1 MISYEC
7 EHEAFAASRVTD
19 YVYVPTRETL
29 FSTLD
34 QHADTLEGDVKP
46 PLVLIGNEGSG
57 KSALLANWVS
67 KRMDHKHRDEFLFQ
81 HFVGCTTPSLQLAHT
96 LFRLETALKDFF
108 QLREMKVPDTEEDLR
123 WALNR
128 FLAAAAKKH
137 NPARIVIIIDGI
149 HRLKSEGTHDGA
161 LHWLPIELPPCV
173 RFIVSTVEF
182 ERAPLKGKIDIPQHK
197 TFVELARRQCPTLRV
212 EPLSVTTRHNII
224 SEFSKQNKDTVIFT
238 EGEQFKIVTAP
249 ATSQPMYLRSILEAL
264 RLTCVVTD
272 VPKEQLLESFL
283 SCSSA
288 HDLVDRALNI
298 CFMNIFGQPGD
309 SIKGLDTHSVST
321 GNHSHGPSHSQTH
334 SQTQSQTYTQSVSGG
349 DNDILGKML
358 TVIYASRNGLTITEV
373 LGLLKMVA
381 NFQPNEI
388 VEKKLFTILKSLTM
402 VVNDMYS
409 FSHEVYR
416 EVVYDKYIRSR
427 EGLIRWHYFMARY
440 FGQLQPC
447 HRKLNALP
455 YHLEEAGSWSKVKNC
470 LTDVEMFELWWS
482 PKFKADFIKFWS
494 LLTRRVP
501 PEPVDPHATNV
512 KGKSDKKK
520 DAHAE
525 RLSQKPSFD
534 IVDEYVKSLE
544 EFRTLKHPT
553 DEQVSTII
561 LKIADFLLEFAT
573 LGHEAEADVPANIH
587 PTIPPE
593 DLKAIGVPYIDTDAM
608 GRTTLYYPSILKQ
621 ESVAAGGE
629 DGVSSDAPAKA
640 LEDVPICTNYFFQR
654 WMWIQFPFIALGNCN
669 DRYQYGIQKMQE
681 LRDQF
686 NKNQDEMS
694 LTKKDS
700 ERKIRRITGTGGLQ
714 GTNAFKLPEIKFNR
728 KAARSIRRVNH
739 DIVDDQAAAADK
751 FTQRMTALHDDI
763 QNYREEHDFVMQ
775 MQTGLKK
782 RLAELKGSFVE
793 ITRSAESVTQFDGD
807 LESAIFREKDAIAK
821 YQGSL
826 AIKKNLDNLALMCD
840 RHPAKVPALITELEL
855 KVEQDKFLI
864 SEIKK
869 RLWEQRFEK
878 NTHVTNFR
886 KMRELVKDGVK
897 MHNSLLEYR
906 YFMRSKLTEQQRNDE
921 HKLMLKMSGE
931 ATMDDHKSSRRS
943 KTKTLTNS
951 ISKDFNQDENNQ
963 VAVKVTKSWDE
974 SWEIISSRT
983 GIIEPDIFFKRLNNR
998 ATLEEQIS
1006 VLKKASESKLQ
1017 ALKIEVIEVETELAL
1032 ERDNLS
1038 GGGGEST
1045 KDKEKEV
1052 TEKNASLKHIK
1063 ERSESSQALVQQV
1076 ERGLYHIAEALGI
1089 EAEADIPALD
1099 LLREIEAVL
1108 DTVLQEREKQVQS
1121 QSQMDSTSRMV
1132 TSTRDAAP
1140 IPETHHRSPELE
1152 LALSKYEVPKT
1163 RLPQK
1168 LPSKPIEAIFSA
1180 RDSEPDDIDPDDEG
1194 MWDRNFAKNQSLK
1207 NLKRE
1212 EKKAAKKDPI
1222 AM

>member
-1 MISYEC
+1 
-7 EHEAFAASRVTD
+7 
-19 YVYVPTRETL
+19 
-29 FSTLD
+29 
-34 QHADTLEGDVKP
+34 
-46 PLVLIGNEGSG
+46 
-57 KSALLANWVS
+57 
-67 KRMDHKHRDEFLFQ
+67 
-81 HFVGCTTPSLQLAHT
+81 
-96 LFRLETALKDFF
+96 
-108 QLREMKVPDTEEDLR
+108 MKVPDTEEELR
-123 WALNR
+123 WSLNR

-149 HRLKSEGTHDGA
+149 NRLKSEGTHDGA

-173 RFIVSTVEF
+173 RFIVSTVEY

-197 TFVELARRQCPTLRV
+197 TYIELARRQCPTFRV
-212 EPLSVTTRHNII
+212 EPLSVTTRHNVIA
-224 SEFSKQNKDTVIFT
+224 EFSKQNKDLILFT

-264 RLTCVVTD
+264 RLTCTVTD
-272 VPKEQLLESFL
+272 VPKDQLLDSFL

-288 HDLVDRALNI
+288 HDLVDKALNI
-298 CFMNIFGQPGD
+298 CYVSIFAQPGE
-309 SIKGLDTHSVST
+309 STGKGLDMGNSIST
-321 GNHSHGPSHSQTH
+321 GNHSQAQSHHTH
-334 SQTQSQTYTQSVSGG
+334 NTHNNNSMASGG
-349 DNDILGKML
+349 ENDILGKML

-373 LGLLKMVA
+373 FGLLKMVA
-381 NFQPNEI
+381 NFQPNEV

-494 LLTRRVP
+494 LLTRRTP
-501 PEPVDPHATNV
+501 PEPVDPHATSV
-512 KGKSDKKK
+512 KGKSDKKAK
-520 DAHAE
+520 DTHAD
-525 RLSQKPSFD
+525 RLSKKPSFD
-534 IVDEYVKSLE
+534 IVDEYVKSLDE
-544 EFRTLKHPT
+544 YRTLKHPT
-553 DEQVSTII
+553 DEQVASII
-561 LKIADFLLEFAT
+561 LKVADFLLEFAT
-573 LGHEAEADVPANIH
+573 LGHEAEADVPANVH
-587 PTIPPE
+587 PIIPTE
-593 DLKAIGVPYIDTDAM
+593 DLKSVGVPYIDIDHL
-608 GRTTLYYPSILKQ
+608 GRSTLYYPTILKQ

-629 DGVSSDAPAKA
+629 EGATTDAPVRAI
-640 LEDVPICTNYFFQR
+640 EDVPICTNYFFQR

-669 DRYQYGIQKMQE
+669 DRYQYGIEKYKE
-681 LRDQF
+681 IRDQF
-686 NKNQDEMS
+686 NKNASSQDDLA
-694 LTKKDS
+694 LTSKEK
-700 ERKIRRITGTGGLQ
+700 ERTIRRITGTAMQ
-714 GTNAFKLPEIKFNR
+714 STSAFKLPEIKFNR
-728 KAARSIRRVNH
+728 KAARSVRRVNH
-739 DIVDDQAAAADK
+739 DIVDEQAAAADK
-751 FTQRMTALHDDI
+751 FTQRMTSLHDDI

-775 MQTGLKK
+775 MQTGLRK
-782 RLAELKGSFVE
+782 RLAELKGNFVE

-807 LESAIFREKDAIAK
+807 LENSIKKEKDAITK
-821 YQGSL
+821 YQNSI
-826 AIKKNLDNLALMCD
+826 AIKKNLDNLSFMCD

-855 KVEQDKFLI
+855 KIEQDKFLI

-886 KMRELVKDGVK
+886 KMRELVKEGVK

-906 YFMRSKLTEQQRNDE
+906 YFMKSKLSDQQREDE
-921 HKLMLKMSGE
+921 HKLMLKLSGE
-931 ATMDDHKSSRRS
+931 MSPEEQKSSRRHKS
-943 KTKTLTNS
+943 KTSSNAL
-951 ISKDFNQDENNQ
+951 SKDFNEENNQ
-963 VAVKVTKSWDE
+963 IAIKVTKSWDE
-974 SWEIISSRT
+974 SWNIISSRT
-983 GIIEPDIFFKRLNNR
+983 GIIEPEIFFKRWNNR
-998 ATLEEQIS
+998 VALEEQIN

-1017 ALKIEVIEVETELAL
+1017 ASKVEVLEVEAELTQ

-1038 GGGGEST
+1038 GRGGESS
-1045 KDKEKEV
+1045 KEKEKEV
-1052 TEKNASLKHIK
+1052 VEKGASLKHIK

-1089 EAEADIPALD
+1089 QAEADIPALD

-1108 DTVLQEREKQVQS
+1108 DTVLQEREKQQQS
-1121 QSQMDSTSRMV
+1121 QSQVDSTSRMLV
-1132 TSTRDAAP
+1132 NSTRDAAP

-1152 LALSKYEVPKT
+1152 LALAKYEVPKT

-1212 EKKAAKKDPI
+1212 EKKAAVAKSKDPI

>member
-1 MISYEC
+1 MISYDC

-34 QHADTLEGDVKP
+34 QHADTLEGDIKP

-67 KRMDHKHRDEFLFQ
+67 KRLDHKHRDEFLFQ

-96 LFRLETALKDFF
+96 LFRLETALKDFY

-123 WALNR
+123 WSLNR

-173 RFIVSTVEF
+173 RFIISTVEF

-197 TFVELARRQCPTLRV
+197 TYVELARRQCPTLRV
-212 EPLSVTTRHNII
+212 EPLIVTTRHNII
-224 SEFSKQNKDTVIFT
+224 SEFSKQNKDTIVFT
-238 EGEQFKIVTAP
+238 ENEQFKIVTAP

-298 CFMNIFGQPGD
+298 CFMSIFGQPGD
-309 SIKGLDTHSVST
+309 ITSKALDTHSVST
-321 GNHSHGPSHSQTH
+321 GNHSHSNSHTH
-334 SQTQSQTYTQSVSGG
+334 NQSITNASVSGG
-349 DNDILGKML
+349 ENDILGKML
-358 TVIYASRNGLTITEV
+358 TVIYASRNGLTMTEV
-373 LGLLKMVA
+373 LGLMKMVA

-416 EVVYDKYIRSR
+416 EVVYEKYIRSR

-494 LLTRRVP
+494 LLTRRAP
-501 PEPVDPHATNV
+501 PEPSDLHASNT
-512 KGKSDKKK
+512 KGKSDRKR

-544 EFRTLKHPT
+544 EYRTLKHPT

-587 PTIPPE
+587 PTIPSE
-593 DLKAIGVPYIDTDAM
+593 DLKAVGVPYIDTDHL
-608 GRTTLYYPSILKQ
+608 GRSTLYYPSILKQ
-621 ESVAAGGE
+621 ESVASGGE
-629 DGVSSDAPAKA
+629 EGVSSDAPAKA

-686 NKNQDEMS
+686 NKGTQDELS
-694 LTKKDS
+694 LTKKDP
-700 ERKIRRITGTGGLQ
+700 ERTIRRITGAGGLQ
-714 GTNAFKLPEIKFNR
+714 STSAFKLPEIKFNR

-739 DIVDDQAAAADK
+739 EIVDDQAAAADK

-782 RLAELKGSFVE
+782 RLAELKGSFIE

-807 LESAIFREKDAIAK
+807 LESAINREKDSIAK
-821 YQGSL
+821 YQSSL

-864 SEIKK
+864 AEIKK

-921 HKLMLKMSGE
+921 QKLMLKSSEEPME
-931 ATMDDHKSSRRS
+931 AKSFRRS

-951 ISKDFNQDENNQ
+951 ISKDLNQDENNQ
-963 VAVKVTKSWDE
+963 VAIKVTKSWDE
-974 SWEIISSRT
+974 SWEIISGRT

-1017 ALKIEVIEVETELAL
+1017 ALKLEVMEVEAELSL

-1052 TEKNASLKHIK
+1052 IEKRSSIKHIK
-1063 ERSESSQALVQQV
+1063 ERSESCQSLVQQV
-1076 ERGLYHIAEALGI
+1076 ERGLHHIAEALGI

-1121 QSQMDSTSRMV
+1121 QSQTDSTSRMM

-1168 LPSKPIEAIFSA
+1168 LPSKPMEVIFTA

-1194 MWDRNFAKNQSLK
+1194 MWDRNFAKSQSLK

-1212 EKKAAKKDPI
+1212 EKKAAKKDPL